1 MADLQQRAEYF
12 GVDALGDAELLALVL
27 GESSARA
34 LIRCTALLSARGGV
48 AGLSRGG
55 ASGLMRMGERK
66 AVRLA
71 AAMELGRRACTA
83 ELSRPQAIDD
93 SECVA
98 AWGRARLGHL
108 DHEELWMLAI
118 DGQRRLRA
126 ERCVARG
133 GLHGLQLHVRDPL
146 RVALCEGASAVVL
159 VHNHPSGDP
168 TPSQQDVEFTLR
180 FAQACDLVATPLV
193 DHVVIARDRHTSM
206 LAHGLF
212 DAAARAPPQNSA
224 S

>member
-1 MADLQQRAEYF
+1 MTDLLERAAHF
-12 GVDALGDAELLALVL
+12 GVDALSDVELLTLVL
-27 GESSARA
+27 GESSDRA
-34 LIRCTALLSARGGV
+34 LVRSTALLLAQGGLTGLARGGRRV
-48 AGLSRGG
+48 SELGH
-55 ASGLMRMGERK
+55 RK
-66 AVRLA
+66 ATRLA

-83 ELSRPQAIDD
+83 DFARSPIIDASD
-93 SECVA
+93 RVA

-126 ERCVARG
+126 ARCVARG

-168 TPSQQDVEFTLR
+168 TPSPQDVEFTLR
-180 FAQACDLVATPLV
+180 FAQACEVVATPLV

-206 LAHGLF
+206 LAQGVL
-212 DAAARAPPQNSA
+212 DGASQKSA

>member
-1 MADLQQRAEYF
+1 MEDLLQRAAYF

-34 LIRCTALLSARGGV
+34 LIQCTEVLLASGGV
-48 AGLSRGG
+48 SGLSRGG
-55 ASGLMRMGERK
+55 GRGLERLGARK
-66 AVRLA
+66 AARLA
-71 AAMELGRRACTA
+71 AALELGRRACTA
-83 ELSRPQAIDD
+83 ELARAPTIDD
-93 SECVA
+93 SERVA

-146 RVALCEGASAVVL
+146 RVALREGASAVVL

-193 DHVVIARDRHTSM
+193 DHVVIGGDRHTSM
-206 LAHGLF
+206 LSQGLF
-212 DAAARAPPQNSA
+212 DARAPPQNSA

>member
-1 MADLQQRAEYF
+1 MADLFERAQYF
-12 GVDALGDAELLALVL
+12 GVDSLADVELLALVL
-27 GESSARA
+27 GESSPRA
-34 LIRCTALLSARGGV
+34 LVRSTALLMEHGGLP
-48 AGLSRGG
+48 GLSRT
-55 ASGLMRMGERK
+55 SGRTEQLGLRK
-66 AVRLA
+66 AMRLA

-83 ELSRPQAIDD
+83 DFASSPTIDD
-93 SECVA
+93 SERVA

-118 DGQRRLRA
+118 DGQRHLRA

-146 RVALCEGASAVVL
+146 RVALCEGASAIVL

-168 TPSQQDVEFTLR
+168 TPSPQDVEFTLR
-180 FAQACDLVATPLV
+180 FAQACEVVATPLV

-206 LAHGLF
+206 LACGLF
-212 DAAARAPPQNSA
+212 QNSA